1 MQWSFIVDLLDK
13 DVVRYLTYTS
23 GSTCETKTKSSTIEV
38 NIQLKNNLIEY
49 STSLEYSEHIFI
61 GIRVPL
67 KMGLA
72 NFWRGLIS

>member
-38 NIQLKNNLIEY
+38 NIQLKNNLI
-49 STSLEYSEHIFI
+49 
-61 GIRVPL
+61 
-67 KMGLA
+67 
-72 NFWRGLIS
+72 